1 MSPFFSCVPHINMLT
16 SLSKIFPLLCTPI
29 SLCFAQ
35 SWDTIPKW
43 TDVYIRGSQGFKNL
57 DYNLEFLMD
66 NYDII
71 SLEKCLNDGT
81 NGHITVSYI
90 LNKQFFKDLQ
100 LCTGTILCECYKQDE
115 NSQTKL

>member
-1 MSPFFSCVPHINMLT
+1 MSPCFSCVSHLNMSG
-16 SLSKIFPLLCTPI
+16 SLSKIIPLLYLPI
-29 SLCFAQ
+29 TLCYAQ

-57 DYNLEFLMD
+57 DFNLEFLMD

-81 NGHITVSYI
+81 NSHITVNCV
-90 LNKQFFKDLQ
+90 LDKQDFNTLY
-100 LCTGTILCECYKQDE
+100 LCTGTILCQCYKQDE